1 MGVGSRHRPRL
12 DWKPAAASA
21 DRPRMSLALQSFLPF
36 PNSCQGTSPHQQGRG
51 TKMTEHCYC
60 GIDVAKDRLDAQVL
74 PHRQRFSV
82 DNNATGGRVGRAT
95 ACFADRRSR
104 DRAER
109 RLRARHYPNSAIVG
123 SGKKRGWYCE
133 AKRLS
138 AFQVDG
144 QLEFDWLLHRQ
155 ISGFSTLQNL
165 VHILG
170 STSIQIGKTWAIRDE
185 PAGNRIFFY
194 DEHSR

>member
-82 DNNATGGRVGRAT
+82 DNNATGWAGDIHRLPTGHEIDGSAYGTIT
-95 ACFADRRSR
+95 A
-104 DRAER
+104 
-109 RLRARHYPNSAIVG
+109 V
-123 SGKKRGWYCE
+123 
-133 AKRLS
+133 
-138 AFQVDG
+138 
-144 QLEFDWLLHRQ
+144 
-155 ISGFSTLQNL
+155 
-165 VHILG
+165 
-170 STSIQIGKTWAIRDE
+170 
-185 PAGNRIFFY
+185 
-194 DEHSR
+194 